1 MIRRPPRST
10 RTDTLFPYTT
20 LFRSLLDGLK
30 ERAEHLVASLSPQP
44 LPLTTLTQVLR
55 GLLAENISLKEFRR
69 IAAAISVAAQKTVDA
84 DEIIELIRPEL
95 GALIKIGRARVGK
108 ESVSTCRYRWSA
120 YHSKK
125 EKNNVRHRQ
134 VKKKRK

>member
-84 DEIIELIRPEL
+84 EETKELIRAEP
-95 GALIKIGRARVGK
+95 GAVHIQWLSTGHEPRIGRPAWRGRVCTAVY
-108 ESVSTCRYRWSA
+108 EA
-120 YHSKK
+120 
-125 EKNNVRHRQ
+125 
-134 VKKKRK
+134 